1 MSRKFRNMLL
11 CLLLIAA
18 LCAVYELWLA
28 PYLAVLSGQP
38 VQERA
43 QAEVSEMS
51 GLTVRAQG
59 AAENNGSEKEAWG
72 DGSAGGGNAEA
83 GNADS
88 TALKKPAPAQISVKQ
103 KELGM
108 DENKITYFE
117 VDVQLSDASELKAAL
132 AHDKYG
138 QNIKD
143 TLSDIAEEHHAAL
156 AVNGDF
162 YGYRSD
168 GIVIRN
174 GVLYRDAPTDRE
186 CLVLYRDGTMDVVVE
201 NTTSG
206 QELLD
211 AGAWNVLSFG
221 PVLVEDGVAR
231 EDLKDTYKVDDLN
244 VSISGPEP
252 RTAIGCL
259 GPNHF
264 LILIVDG
271 RQPGYSR
278 GMDFEE
284 LAKVFVEHGCTLAY
298 NLDGGSSVTLYQDG
312 EIINSPCPLVGK
324 ERNISD
330 ILYVEAVGQ

>member
-1 MSRKFRNMLL
+1 MSRKLKKMLL

-18 LCAVYELWLA
+18 LCVVYELWLA
-28 PYLAVLSGQP
+28 PYLAVLNGEL
-38 VQERA
+38 VQDST
-43 QAEVSEMS
+43 QAEVSEVP
-51 GLTVRAQG
+51 GITVQARGDAG
-59 AAENNGSEKEAWG
+59 NGGTEGKEAAE
-72 DGSAGGGNAEA
+72 
-83 GNADS
+83 
-88 TALKKPAPAQISVKQ
+88 PQISVTQ

-108 DENKITYFE
+108 DDNKITYFE
-117 VDVQLSDASELKAAL
+117 IDIQVSDATDLKAAL

-138 QNIKD
+138 QNISD
-143 TLSDIAEEHHAAL
+143 TMSDIAGEHNAAL

-174 GVLYRDAPTDRE
+174 GVLYRDVPTDRE
-186 CLVLYRDGTMDVVVE
+186 CLVLYRDGTMDTVRE

-206 QELLD
+206 QTLLD

-221 PVLVEDGVAR
+221 PVLVEDGKAR
-231 EDLKDTYKVDDLN
+231 EGLKEAYKVDGLN

-252 RTAIGCL
+252 RTAIGYL

-264 LILIVDG
+264 LILVVDG
-271 RQPGYSR
+271 RQTGYSR

-298 NLDGGSSVTLYQDG
+298 NLDGGGSVTLYQDG
-312 EIINSPCPLVGK
+312 EIVNSPCPLVGK

-330 ILYVEAVGQ
+330 ILYVEAGEQ